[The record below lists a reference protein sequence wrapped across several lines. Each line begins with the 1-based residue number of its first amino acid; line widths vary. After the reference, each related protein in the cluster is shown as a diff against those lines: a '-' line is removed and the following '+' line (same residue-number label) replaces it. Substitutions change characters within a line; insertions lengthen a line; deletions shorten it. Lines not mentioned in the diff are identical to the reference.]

1 VPDSEIDL
9 PPLFK
14 AYAFAP
20 DADVAA
26 EALYRARRG
35 RIDPGAVCYSERP
48 DRLDAILMLGPE
60 TPLSHATQVIY
71 PLMLATNDSLGA
83 TIPPAIAVHMG
94 WPDRI
99 FVNGALAGGLA
110 LMTETEDPAAVPDW
124 MLARLTIDV
133 MGDPADLRPGR
144 RADRTSLYQEGAGD
158 TAAPALLTAFCRYFL
173 NWLDRWQ
180 RDGLAP
186 LAPAFLD
193 RAAGPRRTDG
203 VPRRRPAGPGNA
215 GPPDRDGRLGDRNG
229 DGRANLGP
237 RGPSGRSE
245 LGVIGIMAARPDFWI
260 TSGYILTPPDADGR
274 LPVTD
279 DLLRAHLDRPELAP
293 IEESCQA
300 ERDTHARL
308 KDQPRRDVPE
318 AEIARMADPDARFN
332 YQTFL
337 AFRDLLIESGHL
349 AAAYRRLVRGVDFP
363 VPPLLMDQIVHAL
376 ARHMLE
382 DCQNPL
388 QARAAELLFRSQRVS
403 IQDGNIMLADEETV
417 ERYATTGG
425 FGDLGRLL
433 IESNTA
439 TRRGRPRHFER
450 GERRSVLGALRS
462 VRHRARPDLRPVPA
476 WMPYAA

>member
-26 EALYRARRG
+26 EALYRAQRG

-60 TPLSHATQVIY
+60 TPLSHAIQVIY

-193 RAAGPRRTDG
+193 RAAGRDEPT
-203 VPRRRPAGPGNA
+203 AF
-215 GPPDRDGRLGDRNG
+215 PDGDRLVQGTPIRLTETG
-229 DGRANLGP
+229 DLVIETGTGERTLALAGLLD
-237 RGPSGRSE
+237 GPSWE
-245 LGVIGIMAARPDFWI
+245 L
-260 TSGYILTPPDADGR
+260 
-274 LPVTD
+274 
-279 DLLRAHLDRPELAP
+279 
-293 IEESCQA
+293 
-300 ERDTHARL
+300 
-308 KDQPRRDVPE
+308 
-318 AEIARMADPDARFN
+318 
-332 YQTFL
+332 
-337 AFRDLLIESGHL
+337 
-349 AAAYRRLVRGVDFP
+349 
-363 VPPLLMDQIVHAL
+363 
-376 ARHMLE
+376 
-382 DCQNPL
+382 
-388 QARAAELLFRSQRVS
+388 
-403 IQDGNIMLADEETV
+403 
-417 ERYATTGG
+417 
-425 FGDLGRLL
+425 
-433 IESNTA
+433 
-439 TRRGRPRHFER
+439 
-450 GERRSVLGALRS
+450 
-462 VRHRARPDLRPVPA
+462 
-476 WMPYAA
+476 